1 MNRIEVSVLSN
12 KVVFI
17 LGGARSGKSSYA
29 QEMANSISG
38 KVLFVGTAEPLNED
52 MRTRIEKHQQER
64 PASWR
69 TLEASTNI
77 AVEIARHIGDARVVL
92 IDCLTLLTSN
102 LVLGEERGFAGS
114 EEVDEKAA
122 ENRVITEI
130 EALIE
135 FMNKSDA
142 TFIIVSNEVGLG
154 LVPEI
159 QLGRI
164 YRDILGRANQ
174 LMARHASEVNFLVA
188 GIPVKVKG

>member
-1 MNRIEVSVLSN
+1 MSNRI
-12 KVVFI
+12 VFI
-17 LGGARSGKSSYA
+17 IGGARSGKSSYA
-29 QEMANSISG
+29 QEMAGSISG

-52 MRTRIEKHQQER
+52 MQTRIEKHQRER
-64 PASWR
+64 PASWQ

-77 AVEIARHIGDARVVL
+77 AEEITCHIGDAGVVL

-102 LVLGEERGFAGS
+102 LILGEERGFAG
-114 EEVDEKAA
+114 EKEIDEKAD
-122 ENRVITEI
+122 ENRAMAEI

-142 TFIIVSNEVGLG
+142 TFIIVSNDVGLG
-154 LVPEI
+154 LVPEN

-164 YRDILGRANQ
+164 YRDVLGRVNQ
-174 LMARHASEVNFLVA
+174 LVARHASEVDFLVA